1 MPLRILFLITC
12 LSFMRVA
19 TAQDVLMPR
28 PLRQGDRVAIVSP
41 SSTPDSLVVEKGAE
55 VLRQWGYEPVV
66 GKHALSK
73 YHGFAGTVEERVEDF
88 LWALR
93 DTTICAILC
102 SRGGDG
108 AVQLL
113 PYISLE
119 EFRRNPKWFLGFSD
133 ATALHSAWVSAG
145 VMSLHCTMCEGI
157 ASRQEND
164 SSLLA
169 LRGVLEGKMP
179 SYQVPHHPLDQSGV
193 GEGLLVGGNLSVLCG
208 VAGSNYDCL
217 QHLDKGLILFI
228 EDTGEGISKVDRM
241 LHQLDVRGILTR
253 LKGIVV
259 GHFSKYKAPENDFD
273 DMYDMLHHY
282 LQHLSIPVC
291 YDFPSGHHSGANLPL
306 VEGCSVRLTVDECG
320 TTLQFVP

>member
-1 MPLRILFLITC
+1 MPLRILFLILC
-12 LSFMRVA
+12 LSFMRVSV
-19 TAQDVLMPR
+19 AQDVQMPR

-41 SSTPDSLVVEKGAE
+41 SSTPDSLVVERGAE
-55 VLRQWGYEPVV
+55 TLRQWGYEPVV
-66 GKHALSK
+66 GKHALNK
-73 YHGFAGTVEERVEDF
+73 YHGFAGTAEERVEDF

-93 DTTICAILC
+93 DTTIRAILC

-113 PYISLE
+113 QYIPLG

-145 VMSLHCTMCEGI
+145 VMSLHATMCEGI
-157 ASRQEND
+157 ASRAEDD
-164 SSLLA
+164 SCLLA

-179 SYQVPHHPLDQSGV
+179 SYQVPHHPLDQSGL
-193 GEGLLVGGNLSVLCG
+193 GEGLLVGGNFSVLCG
-208 VAGSNYDCL
+208 VSGSEYDCL

-228 EDTGEGISKVDRM
+228 EDTGESMSKVDRM
-241 LHQLDVRGILTR
+241 LPQLEVRGILTR
-253 LKGIVV
+253 LKGVVV

>member
-1 MPLRILFLITC
+1 
-12 LSFMRVA
+12 MRVA

-66 GKHALSK
+66 GKHALNK
-73 YHGFAGTVEERVEDF
+73 YHGFAGTVEERLEDF

-119 EFRRNPKWFLGFSD
+119 EFRSNPKWFLGFSD

-145 VMSLHCTMCEGI
+145 VMSLHSTMCEGI

-208 VAGSNYDCL
+208 VAGRWIACSTNWMCAAYSL
-217 QHLDKGLILFI
+217 VSRALSL
-228 EDTGEGISKVDRM
+228 GISQNTKRP
-241 LHQLDVRGILTR
+241 RTILTICTICCITICNTSLFPFATTSPR
-253 LKGIVV
+253 DIIAVQTYPWWKAVV
-259 GHFSKYKAPENDFD
+259 
-273 DMYDMLHHY
+273 
-282 LQHLSIPVC
+282 
-291 YDFPSGHHSGANLPL
+291 
-306 VEGCSVRLTVDECG
+306 SV
-320 TTLQFVP
+320 